1 MSKLIKKTMIMI
13 DEDNYLVYINHSLI
27 KEKGAEYKK
36 EKLYLKE
43 LVQQYWEKFHDNP
56 DGLKEAGT
64 INMIKQVFGLKDLEI
79 I

>member
-1 MSKLIKKTMIMI
+1 MIMI
-13 DEDNYLVYINHSLI
+13 DEDNYLIYINHSLI

-43 LVQQYWEKFHDNP
+43 LVKQYWNTYHDNP
-56 DGLKEAGT
+56 DGLKTAEKIDT
-64 INMIKQVFGLKDLEI
+64 IKEVFGLKDLEI